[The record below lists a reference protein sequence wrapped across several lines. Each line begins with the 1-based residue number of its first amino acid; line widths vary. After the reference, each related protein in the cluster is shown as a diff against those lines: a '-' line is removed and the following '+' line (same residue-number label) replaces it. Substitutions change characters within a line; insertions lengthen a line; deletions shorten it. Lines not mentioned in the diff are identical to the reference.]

1 MSRILKILGLAVGA
15 VVLLLV
21 IGVIAVAVLFDPNDY
36 KDEITAA
43 VQDATG
49 RQLTLDGDLELAL
62 FPTIRIAVGSATISN
77 APGFGDE
84 PMARIGS
91 AELRVAVWPLLAQ
104 RIEVSRARLAG
115 LELNLARDR
124 SGANNWQDLGSG
136 GAPQAQAPAD
146 AGAAGAP
153 ANVDLRVGAIE
164 IEDARIVWND
174 AATGSRWELTDFGL
188 TAEGFGL
195 GERFPLHMEFG
206 LAGAEVAVEVAADM
220 QATLT
225 LASNEYRLDELAV
238 TVDGSGAGWP
248 GGPSRAV
255 LNFDSLAANLAAETL
270 ELDGLTL
277 EFLGLTMAG
286 SLSGQRLMSDL
297 ALTGAVDIRE
307 FVPREVLER
316 FAIAV
321 QTADESVLTRASAK
335 ANLLYN
341 SSQIGL
347 RDMQLTLDDSTLT
360 GRVALEGERL
370 TYDLTV
376 DDINVDRYLPP
387 AQEPSDAPA
396 EEGSLDE
403 VDLPIEVM
411 RTVDAR
417 GELKF
422 GRTQFSGMTLTN
434 VALPLTVA
442 NGAARLTPSA
452 QLYGGSTRGDIRL
465 AVEGDAAT
473 MTFAQTLDDVDLAAL
488 GQDLLGSQDI
498 TGTGDVTLNL
508 VASGQNL
515 GQMRRDL
522 DGDVSFSVANG
533 SIEGIDL
540 WFELR
545 RARARLGGDT
555 LPERGDAARRTTF
568 SSLSATGVVQD
579 ALLTNRD
586 LNGRLDFMTID
597 GSGTVNLLDD
607 AIAFDL
613 VATMIDGPVLQ
624 SDPEMVQYAG
634 KTLPLKV
641 SGTVAAPSVLPDF
654 AAIVREQISQQVDDE
669 VDEVRQ
675 EAQQE
680 VEQEVDEARERVR
693 ERLRGLLER

>member
-1 MSRILKILGLAVGA
+1 MSRILKILGLVVGA
-15 VVLLLV
+15 IVVLLIV
-21 IGVIAVAVLFDPNDY
+21 AVVAISVLFDPNDY

-49 RQLTLDGDLELAL
+49 RQLTLDGDLELAV
-62 FPTIRIAVGSATISN
+62 FPTIRIALGNAALSN

-91 AELRVAVWPLLAQ
+91 ATLSVAVLPLLSQ
-104 RIEVSRARLAG
+104 RIEVSEARLAG
-115 LELNLARDR
+115 LELNLARNS
-124 SGANNWQDLGSG
+124 SGANNWQDLGGGGTAQTEAPAADG
-136 GAPQAQAPAD
+136 GAAAPAD
-146 AGAAGAP
+146 LDLG
-153 ANVDLRVGAIE
+153 VDAIV
-164 IEDARIVWND
+164 IEDARIVFND
-174 AATGSRWELTDFGL
+174 AATGARWELTNFGL

-195 GERFPLHMEFG
+195 GERFPLHMEFA
-206 LAGAEVAVEVAADM
+206 LAGADVAVQVEADT

-248 GGPSRAV
+248 GGPSQAV

-270 ELDGLTL
+270 ELNGLTL
-277 EFLGLTMAG
+277 EFLGITMAG
-286 SLSGQRLMSDL
+286 SLSGQRLLSDL

-316 FAIAV
+316 FEIDV
-321 QTADESVLTRASAK
+321 QTADAAVLTRASAK

-341 SSQIGL
+341 SSQLGL
-347 RDMQLTLDDSTLT
+347 RDMQFVLDDSTLT
-360 GRVALEGERL
+360 GRVALEGERV

-387 AQEPSDAPA
+387 SQEADAPA

-403 VDLPIEVM
+403 VDLPLEVM

-434 VALPLTVA
+434 VVLPLTVA
-442 NGAARLTPSA
+442 NGAARFTPSA
-452 QLYGGSTRGDIRL
+452 QLYGGRFNGDIRL
-465 AVEGDAAT
+465 VAEGDAAT
-473 MTFAQTLDDVDLAAL
+473 MNYEQTLQGVDLAAL
-488 GQDLLGSQDI
+488 GQALLGSGDI
-498 TGTGDVTLNL
+498 TGTGDVRLNL
-508 VASGQNL
+508 VAAGQNL
-515 GQMRRDL
+515 GEMRRGL
-522 DGDVSFSVANG
+522 DGDVSFSVTNG
-533 SIEGIDL
+533 SLEGIDL

-545 RARARLGGDT
+545 RARARLAGET
-555 LPERGDAARRTTF
+555 LPERGDAPRRTTF
-568 SSLSATGVVQD
+568 SSLSATGVVED

-607 AIAFDL
+607 TINFDL

-624 SDPEMVQYAG
+624 SDPEMVRYAG
-634 KTLPLKV
+634 SDLPLQV
-641 SGTVAAPSVLPDF
+641 TGTIAEPSVLPNF
-654 AAIVREQISQQVDDE
+654 SAIVREQLS
-669 VDEVRQ
+669 
-675 EAQQE
+675 QE
-680 VEQEVDEARERVR
+680 VEEEVEERTDEVRERVR
-693 ERLRGLLER
+693 DRLRGLLDR